1 VWGDAR
7 ATPIVATRRMVDLL
21 AELASEFG
29 EGRVFRPYRDTRFS
43 ADKSPYK
50 TNIAAHNDAAYI
62 TLSADSLGTGTGL
75 YRPAPDQ
82 LARFRAA
89 VAEEHTGRE
98 LVKLVEDLGSE
109 DLEVSGHEVLKTAP
123 RGYEKDHPRIDLL
136 RHKGLLAWK
145 QWPVGPWLG
154 TAKPKQRIVDFLHAS
169 GPLRKWLDKNVG
181 GSDPA

>member
-1 VWGDAR
+1 MPAPPRSSRPGGGFRGWKPEAVDFLRGIELDNSKAYWTAGKTVYETEVFA
-7 ATPIVATRRMVDLL
+7 PMVDLL

-50 TNIAAHNDAAYI
+50 TNIAARNDAAYI

-89 VAEEHTGRE
+89 VAEEHTGR
-98 LVKLVEDLGSE
+98 
-109 DLEVSGHEVLKTAP
+109 TIP
-123 RGYEKDHPRIDLL
+123 
-136 RHKGLLAWK
+136 
-145 QWPVGPWLG
+145 
-154 TAKPKQRIVDFLHAS
+154 AS
-169 GPLRKWLDKNVG
+169 T
-181 GSDPA
+181 S